1 MRGSQR
7 ISRRFIMLLGLLL
20 PLAAW
25 AESSPPPLFLAPL
38 VLALDANRA
47 SLAGHAEL
55 FVDTDGKLTIGDVTG
70 PAFAARFTAIDNLSK
85 SYGYS
90 RAPHWVRFSLAQN
103 DAKAREWLLEVAHAY
118 LDNVQLYSPDGSGG
132 YRMRRT
138 GDRVP
143 FGAREVDYHNFVY
156 RLQME
161 GTAPQTFYLRL
172 QTEGNLSFPL
182 TIWSP
187 NRFAE
192 MKTKELG
199 LLGAYYGIIA
209 TIVVYNLFLF
219 FSLGE
224 RIYLF
229 YVLHATAL
237 SLFLFA
243 TNGLAFQYLWPDS
256 PWFANYAH
264 QLFTCLTLI
273 CGGMFFYLFL
283 GLRGQFPRIAWLF
296 KALWVPPLAMIAGA
310 VLLRYDIAAKVIM
323 AITLSTLVIWLVS
336 GVWLMS
342 RGHKPARL
350 FVAIFFV
357 EIVGAGFTVFNRIGL
372 ISTSMVTEHLLQIG
386 SVIEVVLFSMAL
398 ANRINVLRRD
408 KELAQAAAV
417 QSHEEALAAARQGE
431 SALEQR
437 VQRRTREL
445 SESNQQL
452 EQEIGVRRQA
462 EALLRESEQQMRH
475 MAHHDSLTGLPNRTL
490 IIDRLDQA
498 LAHARRNAVM
508 ASAMMVDL
516 DHFKEINDSLGHAVG
531 DRVLVEIAQRLITC
545 LRESDSVGRM
555 SGDEFIVVLEALES
569 PHDAALVAQ
578 KILDM
583 LTEPIYVDGKKLAV
597 GCSIGIGI
605 FPADAGDSLGLL
617 KCADVAMYRAKL
629 AGRNRYIVH
638 MLAA

>member
-1 MRGSQR
+1 MRGNQS
-7 ISRRFIMLLGLLL
+7 IFCWFFVLFALWLPVAMAEAGL
-20 PLAAW
+20 P
-25 AESSPPPLFLAPL
+25 PL
-38 VLALDANRA
+38 VLAADTARA

-55 FVDTDGKLTIGDVTG
+55 LVDADGNLSISDIAS
-70 PAFAARFTAIDNLSK
+70 PAFAARFTAIDNINE

-90 RAPHWVRFSLAQN
+90 RAARWVRFQLAQH
-103 DAKAREWLLEVAHAY
+103 DSTSREWLLEIVHAY
-118 LDNVQLYSPDGSGG
+118 LDNVQLYSADGSGG

-143 FGAREVDYHNFVY
+143 FATREVDYQNFVY
-156 RLQME
+156 RLQLE

-182 TIWSP
+182 TVWSP
-187 NRFAE
+187 SHFAE

-219 FSLGE
+219 FSLRE
-224 RIYLF
+224 RIYLY

-243 TNGLAFQYLWPDS
+243 TNGLAFQYLWPNS

-264 QLFTCLTLI
+264 QFFTCLTLI
-273 CGGMFFYLFL
+273 CGGMFFRLFL
-283 GLRGQFPRIAWLF
+283 DLDENFPRIA
-296 KALWVPPLAMIAGA
+296 KAFRALIIPPVVLIVVAA
-310 VLLRYDIAAKVIM
+310 LLRYDSAAKIIIVV
-323 AITLSTLVIWLVS
+323 TLSTLLVWLGSGIWL
-336 GVWLMS
+336 MA

-357 EIVGAGFTVFNRIGL
+357 ELIGACLTGFNRMGL
-372 ISTSMVTEHLLQIG
+372 LSTGMVSEHLLQIG

-398 ANRINVLRRD
+398 AKRINVLRFE
-408 KELAQAAAV
+408 KEMAQAAALE
-417 QSHEEALAAARQGE
+417 SREEALAAAKQSE

-437 VQRRTREL
+437 VEKRTLQL
-445 SESNQQL
+445 SETNQRL
-452 EQEIGVRRQA
+452 EAEIGVRRQA
-462 EALLRESEQQMRH
+462 ETMLRESEQLMRH
-475 MAHHDSLTGLPNRTL
+475 MAHHDSLTGLPNRIL
-490 IIDRLDQA
+490 ITDRLDQA

-516 DHFKEINDSLGHAVG
+516 DHFKEINDRLGHAVG
-531 DRVLVEIAQRLITC
+531 DRVLVEIGQRLTTC

-569 PHDAALVAQ
+569 GEDAAVVAQ
-578 KILDM
+578 KILAV
-583 LTEPIYVDGKKLAV
+583 LEEPIFIDGKKLSI
-597 GCSIGIGI
+597 GCSIGIGV
-605 FPADAGDSLGLL
+605 FPADAGDSHALL
-617 KCADVAMYRAKL
+617 KSADTAMYRAKV
-629 AGRNRYIVH
+629 AGRNRYVAFSQ
-638 MLAA
+638 AA